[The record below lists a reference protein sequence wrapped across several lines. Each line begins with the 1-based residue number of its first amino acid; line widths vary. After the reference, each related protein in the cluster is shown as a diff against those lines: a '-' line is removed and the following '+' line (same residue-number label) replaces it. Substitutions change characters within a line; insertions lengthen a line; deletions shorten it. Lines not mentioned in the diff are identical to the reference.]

1 MTDEQPS
8 DTQMLYK
15 IRVAGNLDQTW
26 SDWFDG
32 FDLTCKQG
40 ETILMGSVI
49 DQAALFGVLAKI
61 NLLNLPLLL
70 VQRMDNL
77 RPDHSIQHAKGE

>member
-1 MTDEQPS
+1 MTNGQPP
-8 DTQMLYK
+8 DTQMTYE
-15 IRVAGNLDQTW
+15 IRVAGNLDHTW

-40 ETILMGSVI
+40 ETILMGNVI

-61 NLLNLPLLL
+61 NQLNLRLIS
-70 VQRMDNL
+70 VQRLDDIQ
-77 RPDHSIQHAKGE
+77 PGHSIQHSKGE